1 MMLFYESKGGPRK
14 SKVKGNFVFL
24 AEMTKKGELLFTVWS
39 TKKKVEV

>member
-1 MMLFYESKGGPRK
+1 MMLFYESKGGLRK
-14 SKVKGNFVFL
+14 SKVKGNFAFL